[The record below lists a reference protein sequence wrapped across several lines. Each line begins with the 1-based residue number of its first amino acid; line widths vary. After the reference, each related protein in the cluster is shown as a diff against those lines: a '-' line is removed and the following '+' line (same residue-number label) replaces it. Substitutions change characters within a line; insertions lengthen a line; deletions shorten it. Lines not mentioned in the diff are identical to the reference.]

1 MLYLFPLLKITDGRR
16 IPEKERREDDIRQM
30 GDHRLKGL
38 VLHCIEDKSEE
49 RLNAKEVVDWLQK
62 EMSIIERKNT
72 IAQRRTRNR
81 QLPTLKII
89 PLGESATGKSSII
102 SRFNDYSF
110 PERIV
115 PTIGPVEFRKNITLN
130 GKKFTLRIDDT
141 AGQERFDGITAS
153 FIRDADG
160 VLLIFDVTDRESFTN
175 GIPRMKE
182 LLVHYLDDSASI
194 ILVGNKVDLEDER
207 EVTRK
212 QAEELAANLGVR
224 YFETSAKTGQN
235 IQKVFEELANEIY
248 NALDLSDIETYPLE
262 TTLSA
267 GRVHLGLG
275 QTETNQSW
283 GAWLSSFC

>member
-1 MLYLFPLLKITDGRR
+1 MFYLFSLLKIADGRR
-16 IPEKERREDDIRQM
+16 IPENERRKDDIRQM

-49 RLNAKEVVDWLQK
+49 RLDAKEVVDRLRK

-72 IAQRRTRNR
+72 IAQRTRNR

-102 SRFNDYSF
+102 SRFNDNSF
-110 PERIV
+110 PELII
-115 PTIGPVEFRKNITLN
+115 PTIGRVEFRKNITLN
-130 GKKFTLRIDDT
+130 GKTFSLRIDDT
-141 AGQERFDGITAS
+141 GGQERFDSITS
-153 FIRDADG
+153 LFIRDVDG
-160 VLLIFDVTDRESFTN
+160 VLLIFDVTDRDSFKK
-175 GIPRMKE
+175 GIPKMKG
-182 LLVHYLDDSASI
+182 LLDRYLDDSASI
-194 ILVGNKVDLEDER
+194 ILVGNKIDAGNKR

-248 NALDLSDIETYPLE
+248 NALDLSDIEKYPLE
-262 TTLSA
+262 TMHSA
-267 GRVHLGLG
+267 GRVPLVLG
-275 QTETNQSW
+275 QTETKNSW
-283 GAWLSSFC
+283 RAWLLSWC

>member
-1 MLYLFPLLKITDGRR
+1 MLYLFSLLKITDGRR
-16 IPEKERREDDIRQM
+16 IPEKERRKDDIRQM
-30 GDHRLKGL
+30 GDHRLRGL
-38 VLHCIEDKSEE
+38 VLRCIEDKSEE

-89 PLGESATGKSSII
+89 PLGEPATGKSSII
-102 SRFNDYSF
+102 SRFNDDSF

-115 PTIGPVEFRKNITLN
+115 PTIGSVEFRKNITLS
-130 GKKFTLRIDDT
+130 GKKFTLRIVDT
-141 AGQERFDGITAS
+141 AGQERFHSITPS

-160 VLLIFDVTDRESFTN
+160 VLLIFDVTDRKSFKN
-175 GIPRMKE
+175 GIPRMKK
-182 LLVHYLDDSASI
+182 LLDSYLDDSASI
-194 ILVGNKVDLEDER
+194 FLVGNKVDAEDKR

-235 IQKVFEELANEIY
+235 IQKVFEELAKEIY
-248 NALDLSDIETYPLE
+248 NALDLSDIETYLLE
-262 TTLSA
+262 TTLNA
-267 GRVHLGLG
+267 GRVHLGRG
-275 QTETNQSW
+275 QTGTKQSW
-283 GAWLSSFC
+283 SAWLYSLC

>member
-1 MLYLFPLLKITDGRR
+1 MLKITDGRR
-16 IPEKERREDDIRQM
+16 IPERERREDDIRQM

-89 PLGESATGKSSII
+89 PLGQSATGKSSIL
-102 SRFNDYSF
+102 SRFNDDSF

-115 PTIGPVEFRKNITLN
+115 PTIGSVEFRKNITLN
-130 GKKFTLRIDDT
+130 GKKFSLRIDDT
-141 AGQERFDGITAS
+141 AGQERFDGITSS

-160 VLLIFDVTDRESFTN
+160 VLLIFDVTDWVSFKN
-175 GIPRMKE
+175 GIPRMRE

-194 ILVGNKVDLEDER
+194 ILVGNKVDVEDER

-262 TTLSA
+262 TTLNA
-267 GRVHLGLG
+267 GRVHLGRG
-275 QTETNQSW
+275 QTGTKQSW
-283 GAWLSSFC
+283 GAWLHSLC

>member
-16 IPEKERREDDIRQM
+16 ISEKERREDDIRQM

-72 IAQRRTRNR
+72 IAQGRTRNR
-81 QLPTLKII
+81 QLPTLRII
-89 PLGESATGKSSII
+89 PLGNSATGKSSII
-102 SRFNDYSF
+102 SRFNDNKF
-110 PERIV
+110 PELIV
-115 PTIGPVEFRKNITLN
+115 PTIGSVEFHKEITLN
-130 GKKFTLRIDDT
+130 EKKFSLRIDDT
-141 AGQERFDGITAS
+141 AGQEVFDSITSS

-160 VLLIFDVTDRESFTN
+160 VLLIFDVTDRDSFNN
-175 GIPRMKE
+175 GIPRMKK
-182 LLVHYLDDSASI
+182 LLDRYLDDGASI
-194 ILVGNKVDLEDER
+194 ILVGNKVDAGDER

-212 QAEELAANLGVR
+212 QAEALAANLGVR

-262 TTLSA
+262 KLNA
-267 GRVHLGLG
+267 GRVHLGRG
-275 QTETNQSW
+275 QTGTNQSW
-283 GAWLSSFC
+283 GAWLSSLC